1 MIGGQAILAL
11 GVEKKFAQRPK
22 LGALGKF
29 EKILKHFRNFKP
41 PHPLKAGNA
50 LFRGNKNFRR
60 GGHHRQLR
68 LGVRPI
74 GLKISS

>member
-1 MIGGQAILAL
+1 VIGGQAILAL

-22 LGALGKF
+22 LGALEKF
-29 EKILKHFRNFKP
+29 EKILKYFRNFKP
-41 PHPLKAGNA
+41 PRPLKAGNA
-50 LFRGNKNFRR
+50 LFRGNKNFRC
-60 GGHHRQLR
+60 GGQDKQLR

>member
-41 PHPLKAGNA
+41 PHPLKAGNV
-50 LFRGNKNFRR
+50 LF
-60 GGHHRQLR
+60 
-68 LGVRPI
+68 
-74 GLKISS
+74 